1 MKNPLIIAITLLLLF
16 STYKPQEFSTIKIFN
31 IKEVKIENNFIL
43 KDSDIKK
50 NLIPLYDTNLLFL
63 NISNIEKIL
72 TKNNFIES
80 LEVKKIYPN
89 KLKIKIFEKSPIA
102 VLQNKKEKFYVSEN
116 FDLISYFDNKTFKNL
131 PIIFG
136 DKDNFRNLY
145 INLKKINFPVEFIT
159 KYYLYELKRWD
170 LEIFDNKI
178 IKLPSKNYIKSLKN
192 FMDLSKTNNFSNYKV
207 FDYRIK
213 NQLILK

>member
-16 STYKPQEFSTIKIFN
+16 STYRPQEFSTIKIFN

-116 FDLISYFDNKTFKNL
+116 FDLISYFDNKTFKKL

-136 DKDNFRNLY
+136 DKDNFRDLY
-145 INLKKINFPVEFIT
+145 INLKKINFPVEFIA

-178 IKLPSKNYIKSLKN
+178 IKLPSKNYIESLKN

>member
-16 STYKPQEFSTIKIFN
+16 STYRPQEFSTIKIFN